1 VAKQG
6 GGGFLRDTITR
17 FMGLIVLS
25 IGMQF
30 ALTGYHAFMKEATG
44 AAEVE
49 ASQALAHRLDVPETR
64 VDKKSRMVIFENDNN
79 VPRDFF
85 LGH

>member
-1 VAKQG
+1 MG
-6 GGGFLRDTITR
+6 GGQTIIFTNYNYAPK
-17 FMGLIVLS
+17 GGHTPGS
-25 IGMQF
+25 
-30 ALTGYHAFMKEATG
+30 MKEATG

-64 VDKKSRMVIFENDNN
+64 VNKKSRMVIFENDNN